1 MFQGEKQEAAGSHGC
16 LVVVVRSNAE
26 PEPEIPGLSLCPPS
40 STRLTGEEV
49 FSFTETLQDSF
60 CSAG

>member
-1 MFQGEKQEAAGSHGC
+1 MFQGAKQEAAESHGC
-16 LVVVVRSNAE
+16 LVVVVRSNT
-26 PEPEIPGLSLCPPS
+26 EPEIPGLSLCPPS